1 MDGLSTWSAAHW
13 WVLGLALLVLEVFIP
28 GTVLLWFGVAA
39 LIVGTLAAVLPMPW
53 QLEVLLFAALGVAS
67 LLTFRKWYRRHPEP
81 IPGPPLNQRAQ
92 LLLGQVYTLQQGI
105 ENGRGKLQIG
115 DAYWSVRG
123 SDLPAGTRVRVVAV
137 DDMVLR
143 VEAER

>member
-1 MDGLSTWSAAHW
+1 MEWLQSWTAAHW
-13 WVLGLALLVLEVFIP
+13 WVLGLVLLVLEIFIP

-39 LIVGTLAAVLPMPW
+39 LIVGTLSAVLPMPW

-67 LLTFRKWYRRHPEP
+67 LLAFRTWYRQHPER
-81 IPGPPLNQRAQ
+81 IQGPPLNQRAQ
-92 LLLGQVYTLQQGI
+92 SLIGQVYTLQQSI

-123 SDLPAGTRVRVVAV
+123 PDLPAGTRVRVVAV
-137 DDMVLR
+137 EDMVLS
-143 VEAER
+143 VEAVQ